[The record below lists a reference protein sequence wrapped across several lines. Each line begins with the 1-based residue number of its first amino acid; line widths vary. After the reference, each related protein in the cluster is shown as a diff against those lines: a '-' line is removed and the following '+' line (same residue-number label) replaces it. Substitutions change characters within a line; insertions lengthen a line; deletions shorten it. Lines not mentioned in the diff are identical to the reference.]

1 MLRTFTAWRHHIATK
16 RKSPKV
22 ADETMF
28 PGYDTELPPVYDVH
42 EMNQGR
48 QSSRAG
54 LVAIY
59 AIFSIPLS
67 ILSWFSSR
75 HGNAADGI
83 WVTGDMMRTTEVDH
97 LMVSDGMRY
106 AILM

>member
-1 MLRTFTAWRHHIATK
+1 MLRTFTAWRHQIQTK

-28 PGYDTELPPVYDVH
+28 PGFDTELPVYVH
-42 EMNQGR
+42 ENNQPGR
-48 QSSRAG
+48 QPRAG
-54 LVAIY
+54 LVAIH
-59 AIFSIPLS
+59 AIISIPLS

-75 HGNAADGI
+75 HGSAADGI